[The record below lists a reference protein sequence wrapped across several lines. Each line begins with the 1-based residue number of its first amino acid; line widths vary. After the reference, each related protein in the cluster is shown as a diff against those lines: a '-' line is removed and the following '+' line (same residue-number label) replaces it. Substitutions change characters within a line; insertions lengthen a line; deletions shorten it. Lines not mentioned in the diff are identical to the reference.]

1 MKKMLTNLLKPLPI
15 IFLSL
20 FFMSCF
26 EDNDDNAVTA
36 SSISDFVWKGM
47 NAAYLYKSNVPDL
60 ANDRFE
66 NTNDYAA
73 YLNAFESP
81 ESCFESLIYA
91 RQTVDRYS
99 WIVNDYIALEQQ
111 FSGTTKSNGM
121 AYGLVRLSATDQNVY
136 GYVRYVL
143 PNTSAESASV
153 ERGMLFCGVDGT
165 QLTVNNYKA
174 LLAADNYTINLG
186 TYNDNGTE
194 DESDD
199 NIVPNNESIVL
210 PKSIYTANPV
220 YQTELL
226 EVENESVGYLVYNG
240 FVSEF
245 ESQLNAAF
253 ASFAAANVQHLV
265 VDLRYNPG
273 GSVETATVLGSLITG
288 QFTDE
293 LFVRLEYNED
303 VQASVNDLETLNYRF
318 TTSLDNGSG
327 LNSLGMQTVYF
338 ITTKNSASASEL
350 VINSLK
356 PYLGDSEL
364 LVFGKATEG
373 KSQAS
378 VTLYDSPTYGRTGAN
393 PNHTYAMQPLVAITK
408 NSLEVSV
415 PSDGLTPFFEI
426 DENLNNL
433 GQLGDPN
440 EPLLAAVLDHIAG
453 SNFAP
458 INSFL
463 SQSILIDSDQ
473 SLLPFKEGLH
483 FRQRNKLQ

>member
-1 MKKMLTNLLKPLPI
+1 
-15 IFLSL
+15 
-20 FFMSCF
+20 MSCF

-153 ERGMLFCGVDGT
+153 ERGMLFWGVDGT

-253 ASFAAANVQHLV
+253 CQFC
-265 VDLRYNPG
+265 
-273 GSVETATVLGSLITG
+273 GS
-288 QFTDE
+288 
-293 LFVRLEYNED
+293 
-303 VQASVNDLETLNYRF
+303 
-318 TTSLDNGSG
+318 
-327 LNSLGMQTVYF
+327 
-338 ITTKNSASASEL
+338 
-350 VINSLK
+350 
-356 PYLGDSEL
+356 
-364 LVFGKATEG
+364 
-373 KSQAS
+373 
-378 VTLYDSPTYGRTGAN
+378 
-393 PNHTYAMQPLVAITK
+393 
-408 NSLEVSV
+408 
-415 PSDGLTPFFEI
+415 
-426 DENLNNL
+426 
-433 GQLGDPN
+433 
-440 EPLLAAVLDHIAG
+440 
-453 SNFAP
+453 
-458 INSFL
+458 
-463 SQSILIDSDQ
+463 
-473 SLLPFKEGLH
+473 
-483 FRQRNKLQ
+483 